1 MNQQGRWRRRY
12 RWRARGGWLEGGGPT
27 PDALLTE
34 ADEEIT
40 TEDGDVIIHE
50 DTEP

>member
-1 MNQQGRWRRRY
+1 MPQLIKLG
-12 RWRARGGWLEGGGPT
+12 ALGLVGGATAPVMT

-34 ADEEIT
+34 AGEEII